1 MKILYFAAAILIV
14 ISIHEAAH
22 ALIAYKLGDPT
33 AKQRGRLTLNP
44 LAHLDVIGTLMIFI
58 VGIGWGKP
66 VPVNPRNFS
75 DPVRASALTSL
86 AGPVSNFLTAMLL
99 AIPLKYF
106 VNDMPEPLYI
116 LVLTVFDLSILLG
129 LFNMLP
135 FPPLDGSKILGLFVP
150 RRYEREYMNFLE
162 TGLQYFVIF
171 LVIDFFVLGRFFDF
185 SILGFTIGSAFSFLK
200 SLILFGV

>member
-22 ALIAYKLGDPT
+22 ALVAYKLGDPT

-44 LAHLDVIGTLMIFI
+44 LAHLDVIGTIMIFV

-86 AGPVSNFLTAMLL
+86 AGPVSNFLTAMVL

-106 VNDMPEPLYI
+106 VSQMPEPLYI
-116 LVLTVFDLSILLG
+116 LTLTVFDLSILLG

-150 RRYEREYMNFLE
+150 RKWEKEYARFLE
-162 TGLQYFVIF
+162 VGLQYFMIF
-171 LVIDFFVLGRFFDF
+171 LVIDFLVLGRLFNF

-200 SLILFGV
+200 SLILFGA